1 MNQFPTAALEQ
12 ATAEA
17 AGRGA
22 IRADLVDSEPLVS
35 DHRGSFLR
43 SCGSAI
49 RLKRDDYVLLFGLAT
64 SLKDGLFHLLV
75 AGFELF
81 FEKRSAVRVGKLY
94 EWFDHVARDR
104 TFPAKSRKD
113 VTRGTVPVTHDAAV
127 DKWPLLSPEG
137 RGIVAVVQRRAIRAR
152 AT

>member
-35 DHRGSFLR
+35 EYRGWFLR
-43 SCGSAI
+43 SL
-49 RLKRDDYVLLFGLAT
+49 RLRHKTEEDDYVLLLGLAT

-104 TFPAKSRKD
+104 TFPSKSQKD
-113 VTRGTVPVTHDAAV
+113 GTRGTVPVTHDAAF
-127 DKWPLLSPEG
+127 DKRPLLLPEG
-137 RGIVAVVQRRAIRAR
+137 RGFVAVVQRRAKRAR